1 MILTGP
7 KIEEEHDR
15 GRIKIDPFVRRQV
28 TTNSYD
34 LRLGERYIEYEDEV
48 LDTREPLNHVE
59 RRIPESGLLL
69 EAGRFILGETQE
81 MVGSDEYVP
90 IIHGKSSTARTGLFV
105 HVTADLIDIGYYGR
119 STLQLYPTLP
129 VRLFP
134 GMLIA
139 QVSFWK
145 PLGEIRR
152 YEGKYQ
158 GSDGPRV
165 SLTYLDHAAEGGKHE
180 QP

>member
-1 MILTGP
+1 VILTGP
-7 KIEEEHDR
+7 KIEEEHGR
-15 GRIKIDPFVRRQV
+15 GWIKIDPFSQHQV

-34 LRLGERYIEYEDEV
+34 LRLGETYLEYEDGV
-48 LDTREPLNHVE
+48 LDTRARLNYTE
-59 RRIPESGLLL
+59 RRIPQSGLLL
-69 EAGRFILGETQE
+69 EARKFILGETEE
-81 MVGSDEYVP
+81 MVGSDHYVP

-119 STLQLYPTLP
+119 STLQLYATLP

-134 GMLIA
+134 RMLIA

-145 PLGEIRR
+145 PMGEIRR

-158 GSDGPRV
+158 GSDGPRA
-165 SLTYLDHAAEGGKHE
+165 SLTYLDHAASPESD
-180 QP
+180 